1 MYNKYYQNNTGYS
14 RQYLRPRIF
23 SGAVKNI
30 IIANVAVFLFMTLF
44 QTERFFLYYFGLA
57 PQLVW
62 GRGFVWQLFTYMFIH
77 GGFGHIFMN
86 MFVLWMFGS
95 EIESAMGKKEFYKFY
110 VITGVGSGLITLLF
124 SLNSTT
130 PVVGASG
137 AIYAILVAFA
147 MMYPNR
153 LIYFYF
159 LIPIK
164 AKFFVLIIGVIT
176 FFSSFSQGFG
186 GISHLTHLG
195 GIIIGYLY
203 LRRLHVFSDFLNS
216 LFRFKLPKIKFSNPF
231 RNIIRKVE
239 KPPKPP
245 SHTKYETDKTMQE
258 EIDRLLDK
266 ISREG
271 YDSLTKQEK
280 QTLMLNSEYFAKKSR
295 TKN

>member
-1 MYNKYYQNNTGYS
+1 MYNNYNQNYTGYNQ
-14 RQYLRPRIF
+14 QYIRPRIF
-23 SGAVKNI
+23 TGAVKNI
-30 IIANVAVFLFMTLF
+30 IIANLVVFLFMTLF
-44 QTERFFLYYFGLA
+44 QTERFFLYYFGLV

-95 EIESAMGKKEFYKFY
+95 EIENTWGKREFYKFY
-110 VITGVGSGLITLLF
+110 FITGIGSGFITLLF
-124 SLNSTT
+124 SLNSTI

-164 AKFFVLIIGVIT
+164 AKYFVLIMGVIT
-176 FFSSFSQGFG
+176 FFSSFSQGG
-186 GISHLTHLG
+186 SGISHLTHLG

-203 LRRLHVFSDFLNS
+203 LTKQNLAS
-216 LFRFKLPKIKFSNPF
+216 KIRIKIPRISIKNPF
-231 RNIIRKVE
+231 KNIIRKV
-239 KPPKPP
+239 
-245 SHTKYETDKTMQE
+245 DKKSTHPDVNLYGTEQTMRE
-258 EIDRLLDK
+258 ELDRLLDK
-266 ISREG
+266 INQAG
-271 YDSLTKQEK
+271 YEKLSENERRNLTLIGK
-280 QTLMLNSEYFAKKSR
+280 YFADKDKM
-295 TKN
+295 KN

>member
-1 MYNKYYQNNTGYS
+1 MYNNYNQNYTGYNQ
-14 RQYLRPRIF
+14 QYIRPRIF
-23 SGAVKNI
+23 TGAVKNI
-30 IIANVAVFLFMTLF
+30 IIANLAVFLFMTLF
-44 QTERFFLYYFGLA
+44 QTERFFLYYFGLV
-57 PQLVW
+57 PQFVW

-95 EIESAMGKKEFYKFY
+95 EIENTLGKREFYKFY
-110 VITGVGSGLITLLF
+110 FITGIGSGLITLLF
-124 SLNSTT
+124 SLNSTI

-164 AKFFVLIIGVIT
+164 AKYFVLIMGVIT
-176 FFSSFSQGFG
+176 FFSSFTQGTS

-203 LRRLHVFSDFLNS
+203 LNNRNLASKIQ
-216 LFRFKLPKIKFSNPF
+216 FRIPRISIKNPF
-231 RNIIRKVE
+231 KNIIRKV
-239 KPPKPP
+239 
-245 SHTKYETDKTMQE
+245 DKKSTRPDVNLYGTEQTMRE
-258 EIDRLLDK
+258 ELDRLLDK
-266 ISREG
+266 INQAG
-271 YDSLTKQEK
+271 YEKLSENERRNLTLIGK
-280 QTLMLNSEYFAKKSR
+280 YFADKDKM
-295 TKN
+295 KN